1 MNDENISYYAIIP
14 ASVRYDKDLSSSAK
28 LLYGEITALCN
39 KKGYCWATNS
49 YFAELYDVSVVT
61 VSRWIALLINKG
73 YISSIL
79 IYEDD
84 KKTIKERRIT
94 IVQGTNNNDNT
105 YLQNCYEGINK
116 NVNRV
121 LSKKSIG
128 LNKNVKENNTS
139 NNTINNTKNNNTAN
153 ADFEKLWAIYPNK
166 KGKPAA
172 LKAYEKA
179 VKDGATFAEI
189 ERGILAYKAQIAREK
204 TETRFIKHGST
215 FFNQRAWLDDYDSS
229 NALPDYSGGENIL
242 DEFAGLFE

>member
-14 ASVRYDKDLSSSAK
+14 ADVRYDEELQASAK
-28 LLYGEITALCN
+28 LLYGEITALSN
-39 KKGYCWATNS
+39 QKGYCWASNS
-49 YFAELYDVSVVT
+49 YFANLYKVDTRTIRRWVS
-61 VSRWIALLINKG
+61 ALVKKG
-73 YISSIL
+73 YISIEL
-79 IYEDD
+79 IYGDD
-84 KKTIKERRIT
+84 NKVTERRLS
-94 IVQGTNNNDNT
+94 IVRED
-105 YLQNCYEGINK
+105 K
-116 NVNRV
+116 NVPTPMTKMSSP
-121 LSKKSIG
+121 LGQKCPHPHD
-128 LNKNVKENNTS
+128 KNVLYNNTS
-139 NNTINNTKNNNTAN
+139 NNTSNNTKNNNPAN